1 LFGNRNLN
9 HFANVVNDCFTILC
23 ERLRENGVDMMSLPR
38 PSAECP
44 IDMVHLAR
52 QTAGDSDLEREVLA
66 LFRDQCARLLAL
78 IAASARQG
86 VSRDEVSRD
95 AVHTLKGAALGIG
108 AFGVAR
114 AAESIEQA
122 SARELVA
129 AIAVLQKAVAEA
141 SSVIEQL
148 MQR

>member
-1 LFGNRNLN
+1 
-9 HFANVVNDCFTILC
+9 
-23 ERLRENGVDMMSLPR
+23 MPR
-38 PSAECP
+38 ASGEYP

-52 QTAGDSDLEREVLA
+52 QTAGDSDLEREVLG
-66 LFRDQCARLLAL
+66 LFRDQCAHLLSL
-78 IAASARQG
+78 IAASARQ
-86 VSRDEVSRD
+86 ELSRD

-114 AAESIEQA
+114 AAEDIEQA

-141 SSVIEQL
+141 SSVIEEL